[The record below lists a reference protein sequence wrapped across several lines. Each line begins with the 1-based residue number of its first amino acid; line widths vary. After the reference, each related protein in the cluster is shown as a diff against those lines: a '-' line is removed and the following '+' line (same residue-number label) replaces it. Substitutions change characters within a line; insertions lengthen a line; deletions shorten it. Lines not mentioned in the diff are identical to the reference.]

1 MHGLL
6 KLINTQSKPISK
18 SGRVKLRLKAKQSF
32 NSDRNP
38 KRGVLFKKEN
48 RQIFNSTN
56 NLYRDR
62 KVFWF
67 LKYLASLHCDY
78 VLHINLE
85 IVIWRDIKN

>member
-56 NLYRDR
+56 NL
-62 KVFWF
+62 
-67 LKYLASLHCDY
+67 
-78 VLHINLE
+78 
-85 IVIWRDIKN
+85 